1 MSDSAVN
8 IAAER
13 AGARS
18 SFEPG
23 GTMHVDAAELRS
35 AAATIG
41 VQADFAALWIS
52 PGLDAAATDLAETST
67 GAALSGAQA
76 AVQQALTTV
85 SGRYEVIA
93 ESLNGAAALIVSTDE
108 LAAATLTAIGDLN
121 QPQAG

>member
-1 MSDSAVN
+1 
-8 IAAER
+8 
-13 AGARS
+13 
-18 SFEPG
+18 
-23 GTMHVDAAELRS
+23 MHVDAAELRS
-35 AAATIG
+35 ADATIG

-76 AVQQALTTV
+76 AVQQAITTV